1 MHFLIPLDALQ
12 FLITDFPQLMDCQQE
27 ISDSIRDIN
36 YEETRRVYEHEVL
49 RGETSKDFRK
59 LEELLKQ
66 HLPVAG
72 NRIEGLAEGGYIPV

>member
-1 MHFLIPLDALQ
+1 
-12 FLITDFPQLMDCQQE
+12 MDCQRE
-27 ISDSIRDIN
+27 INDSISNIN

-49 RGETSKDFRK
+49 RGETSNDLRK

-72 NRIEGLAEGGYIPV
+72 NRIDGLAEGEY